1 MTTETVPFSSINFL
15 TEGQPVAFESR
26 FGNLIGIVG
35 HVCQGE
41 HIGIRN
47 VNGEWK
53 IGPQHLQEGK
63 IVAEFFT

>member
-1 MTTETVPFSSINFL
+1 MTTETVPFSSISFL
-15 TEGQPVAFESR
+15 AAGQPVTFESR

-47 VNGEWK
+47 VKGEFK
-53 IGPQHLQEGK
+53 IGPEHLTEGSL
-63 IVAEFFT
+63 IAEFFT